1 MIDKYLRPIK
11 DKVLIP
17 LAKKTAL
24 IFSPN
29 QISLISFFFGLISC
43 LMIFLHQLYPALAF
57 WILNR
62 VIDGLDGTAARL
74 NKLQTDWGG
83 YLDIMLDFV
92 IYALIPISFTIAY
105 SSSIVD
111 YAVLSIMLGLFYIN
125 TASWMYLSGVIEK
138 RSINSKIPEQT
149 SLPMPTG
156 LMEGAET
163 ILLFSLLLIFPHLMI
178 YIYLFISLLTIIGII
193 QRIRWGYIHIRNK

>member
-11 DKVLIP
+11 DKILIP

-29 QISLISFFFGLISC
+29 QISLISFFFGLLSC

-62 VIDGLDGTAARL
+62 VIDGLDGTVARVSH
-74 NKLQTDWGG
+74 NQTDWGG
-83 YLDIMLDFV
+83 YLDIMLDFI
-92 IYALIPISFTIAY
+92 IYALLPIFFTFAF
-105 SSSIVD
+105 SDSIID

-138 RSINSKIPEQT
+138 RSINTKIPEQT

-163 ILLFSLLLIFPHLMI
+163 IFLFSLFFIFPYHLI
-178 YIYLFISLLTIIGII
+178 YIYSFISFLTIIGII
-193 QRIRWGYIHIRNK
+193 QRIFWGYKHIRN